1 MLETFRK
8 RDNPRDNMRA
18 PGSAPPPIRQTPL
31 TPQVRIN
38 ETKNEASSTE
48 PASVRPTSA
57 EPSGTAKMPEQL
69 QPQAQPQTQLQA
81 HPQSASSASTVSTAR
96 LIVGAEIKLKGA
108 EINDCD
114 TLIVE
119 GQVDASM
126 TSRVIEVTQTGLFR
140 GKVQVDFAE
149 IRGRFEG
156 ELAANKQLMI
166 RSSGRVSG
174 KIRYGSIL
182 IEEGGELSGDVAVSE
197 SNSASKARLATP
209 THDVGPAPSGSREPE
224 LTSSLNR
231 PSGSA
236 IATQR

>member
-8 RDNPRDNMRA
+8 RENPRDNARA
-18 PGSAPPPIRQTPL
+18 PGTAQQPPVRQPL
-31 TPQVRIN
+31 SNPQMRIN
-38 ETKNEASSTE
+38 EPRNEAPHPEPEVARPAPTIE
-48 PASVRPTSA
+48 PAPA
-57 EPSGTAKMPEQL
+57 AKTTEQPQS
-69 QPQAQPQTQLQA
+69 QPQAAPNAT
-81 HPQSASSASTVSTAR
+81 SGGTAR

-126 TSRVIEVTQTGLFR
+126 MSRVIEVAKTGLFR

-156 ELAANKQLMI
+156 ELTAHKQLMI

-174 KIRYGSIL
+174 TIRYGCIL

-197 SNSASKARLATP
+197 THAAPRSRPAGGSQEASTESSSVGRDPALA
-209 THDVGPAPSGSREPE
+209 AQ
-224 LTSSLNR
+224 LNR
-231 PSGSA
+231 MTSGA
-236 IATQR
+236 ATQR

>member
-8 RDNPRDNMRA
+8 RDNPRDNARA
-18 PGSAPPPIRQTPL
+18 PGPAQPLVRQPL
-31 TPQVRIN
+31 STPQVRIN
-38 ETKNEASSTE
+38 EPRNDVPHPDPEMARPAPTE
-48 PASVRPTSA
+48 PAARAKPTES
-57 EPSGTAKMPEQL
+57 PQP
-69 QPQAQPQTQLQA
+69 QPQA
-81 HPQSASSASTVSTAR
+81 ASNVPSGGTAR
-96 LIVGAEIKLKGA
+96 LTVGAEIKLKGA

-126 TSRVIEVTQTGLFR
+126 TSRVIEIAKTGLFR

-156 ELAANKQLMI
+156 ELTAHKQLMI

-174 KIRYGSIL
+174 KIRYGCIL

-197 SNSASKARLATP
+197 ADAVPRSRPAGGS
-209 THDVGPAPSGSREPE
+209 HDNV
-224 LTSSLNR
+224 
-231 PSGSA
+231 
-236 IATQR
+236 

>member
-8 RDNPRDNMRA
+8 RDNPRDNARA
-18 PGSAPPPIRQTPL
+18 PGSAQPPMRQPM

-38 ETKNEASSTE
+38 ETKNEA
-48 PASVRPTSA
+48 PQA
-57 EPSGTAKMPEQL
+57 EPVPARPPAAETAANVKPPEQS
-69 QPQAQPQTQLQA
+69 QPQAQAQPQV
-81 HPQSASSASTVSTAR
+81 ASHAASGGTAR

-149 IRGRFEG
+149 IQGRFEG
-156 ELAANKQLMI
+156 ELTANKQLMI

-182 IEEGGELSGDVAVSE
+182 IEEGGELSGDVAVAEGNALSRTRAANATQESASE
-197 SNSASKARLATP
+197 SSAQRDS
-209 THDVGPAPSGSREPE
+209 V

-231 PSGSA
+231 MSNSPL
-236 IATQR
+236 ATQR

>member
-8 RDNPRDNMRA
+8 RENPRDNARA
-18 PGSAPPPIRQTPL
+18 PGTAQQPPVRQPL
-31 TPQVRIN
+31 SNPQMRIN
-38 ETKNEASSTE
+38 EPRNEAPHPEPEVARPAPTIE
-48 PASVRPTSA
+48 PAPA
-57 EPSGTAKMPEQL
+57 AKTTEQPQS
-69 QPQAQPQTQLQA
+69 QPQAAPNAT
-81 HPQSASSASTVSTAR
+81 SGGTAR

-126 TSRVIEVTQTGLFR
+126 TSRVIEVAKTGLFR

-156 ELAANKQLMI
+156 ELTAHKQLMI

-174 KIRYGSIL
+174 TIRYGCIL
-182 IEEGGELSGDVAVSE
+182 IEEGGELSGDVAVTEAHAAPRSRPAAGGSHETSAE
-197 SNSASKARLATP
+197 SPSAGRDPALA
-209 THDVGPAPSGSREPE
+209 AQ
-224 LTSSLNR
+224 LNR
-231 PSGSA
+231 MTSGA
-236 IATQR
+236 ATQR

>member
-8 RDNPRDNMRA
+8 RDNPPVNPRA
-18 PGSAPPPIRQTPL
+18 PGSAPPPVRQPL
-31 TPQVRIN
+31 TNPQVRIN
-38 ETKNEASSTE
+38 ETKNEATQAESAS
-48 PASVRPTSA
+48 PAADASA
-57 EPSGTAKMPEQL
+57 TVKPPEQPQP
-69 QPQAQPQTQLQA
+69 QPQAQPQVA
-81 HPQSASSASTVSTAR
+81 SHASSGGTAR

-149 IRGRFEG
+149 IQGRFEG
-156 ELAANKQLMI
+156 ELTANKQLMI

-174 KIRYGSIL
+174 KIRYGTIL
-182 IEEGGELSGDVAVSE
+182 IEEGGELSGDVAVAEGSSTSWSRTTSATPESTSE
-197 SNSASKARLATP
+197 STAHRDS
-209 THDVGPAPSGSREPE
+209 V

-231 PSGSA
+231 MSNSTV
-236 IATQR
+236 ATQR

>member
-8 RDNPRDNMRA
+8 RDNPRDNVRA
-18 PGSAPPPIRQTPL
+18 PGPAQPPVRQPL
-31 TPQVRIN
+31 TTPQVRIN
-38 ETKNEASSTE
+38 EPRNDAPHSEPETARPVQAE
-48 PASVRPTSA
+48 PAA
-57 EPSGTAKMPEQL
+57 AAKPPEQP
-69 QPQAQPQTQLQA
+69 QPQA
-81 HPQSASSASTVSTAR
+81 ASNTASGGTAR

-126 TSRVIEVTQTGLFR
+126 TSRVIEVAKTGLFR

-156 ELAANKQLMI
+156 ELTAHKQLMI

-174 KIRYGSIL
+174 NIRYGCIL
-182 IEEGGELSGDVAVSE
+182 IEEGGELSGDVAVTEANAVPRSRPAGGSHDAAPE
-197 SNSASKARLATP
+197 SPSTTVR
-209 THDVGPAPSGSREPE
+209 DPAPAV
-224 LTSSLNR
+224 TAQLNR
-231 PSGSA
+231 MSSGTA
-236 IATQR
+236 PQR

>member
-8 RDNPRDNMRA
+8 RDNPRENARA
-18 PGSAPPPIRQTPL
+18 PGPAQPPVRQPL
-31 TPQVRIN
+31 ATPQVRIN
-38 ETKNEASSTE
+38 EPRNDASNPE
-48 PASVRPTSA
+48 PEIARSA
-57 EPSGTAKMPEQL
+57 PPDPAATAKPTEQPVP
-69 QPQAQPQTQLQA
+69 QPQAATNT
-81 HPQSASSASTVSTAR
+81 ASGGTAR

-126 TSRVIEVTQTGLFR
+126 TSRVIEVAKTGLFR

-156 ELAANKQLMI
+156 ELTAHKQLMI

-174 KIRYGSIL
+174 TIRYGCIL
-182 IEEGGELSGDVAVSE
+182 IEEGGELSGDVAVTEANAAPRSRPVSSSHDAGSE
-197 SNSASKARLATP
+197 SPSSGRDP
-209 THDVGPAPSGSREPE
+209 T
-224 LTSSLNR
+224 LTAQLNR
-231 PSGSA
+231 MNPG

>member
-8 RDNPRDNMRA
+8 RDNPRDNARA
-18 PGSAPPPIRQTPL
+18 PGSAPPPVRQTPL

-38 ETKNEASSTE
+38 ETKNEASPTE
-48 PASVRPTSA
+48 PAAARPAPA
-57 EPSGTAKMPEQL
+57 ESTGTAKMPEQPHL
-69 QPQAQPQTQLQA
+69 PQTQPQA
-81 HPQSASSASTVSTAR
+81 QSASSASTGGTAR

-126 TSRVIEVTQTGLFR
+126 TSRVIEVAKTGLFR
-140 GKVQVDFAE
+140 GKVQVEFAE
-149 IRGRFEG
+149 IQGRFEG
-156 ELAANKQLMI
+156 ELTTLKQLMI

-182 IEEGGELSGDVAVSE
+182 VEEGGELSGDVAVSE
-197 SNSASKARLATP
+197 SSPAAKARVATP
-209 THDVGPAPSGSREPE
+209 PPYDLGADSAAPRESA

-231 PSGSA
+231 TTSSTAG
-236 IATQR
+236 TQR

>member
-8 RDNPRDNMRA
+8 RDNPRDNARA
-18 PGSAPPPIRQTPL
+18 PGPAQAPVRQPL
-31 TPQVRIN
+31 STPQVRIN
-38 ETKNEASSTE
+38 EPRNEAPKPEPEVARPVPSE
-48 PASVRPTSA
+48 PAA
-57 EPSGTAKMPEQL
+57 TAKPPEQT
-69 QPQAQPQTQLQA
+69 QPQPPAAQTA
-81 HPQSASSASTVSTAR
+81 TSGGTAR

-126 TSRVIEVTQTGLFR
+126 TSRVIEVAKTGLFR

-156 ELAANKQLMI
+156 ELTAHKQLMI

-174 KIRYGSIL
+174 SIRYGSIL
-182 IEEGGELSGDVAVSE
+182 IEEGGELSGDVAVTEANAAPRS
-197 SNSASKARLATP
+197 R
-209 THDVGPAPSGSREPE
+209 PSGGSLDAGSETSSTIRDPS
-224 LTSSLNR
+224 LTASLNR
-231 PSGSA
+231 PISPGV
-236 IATQR
+236 ATQR

>member
-8 RDNPRDNMRA
+8 RDNPRDNARA
-18 PGSAPPPIRQTPL
+18 PGSAPPPVRQTPL

-38 ETKNEASSTE
+38 ETKNDASQPE
-48 PASVRPTSA
+48 PAAARPAPA
-57 EPSGTAKMPEQL
+57 ESTGTAKMPEQPHSQT
-69 QPQAQPQTQLQA
+69 QPQAQPQ
-81 HPQSASSASTVSTAR
+81 PASSANTGGTAR

-126 TSRVIEVTQTGLFR
+126 TSRVIEVAKTGLFR
-140 GKVQVDFAE
+140 GKVQVEFAE
-149 IRGRFEG
+149 IQGRFEG
-156 ELAANKQLMI
+156 ELTTHKQLMI
-166 RSSGRVSG
+166 RSTGRVSG

-182 IEEGGELSGDVAVSE
+182 IEEGGEITGDVAVSE
-197 SNSASKARLATP
+197 SGSAAKSRIATP
-209 THDVGPAPSGSREPE
+209 PPYDLSAAESVASREAA

-231 PSGSA
+231 STSSTVGTP
-236 IATQR
+236 R

>member
-8 RDNPRDNMRA
+8 RDNPRDNPRA
-18 PGSAPPPIRQTPL
+18 PGSAPPPVRQPL
-31 TPQVRIN
+31 INPQVRIN
-38 ETKNEASSTE
+38 EPRNEATQAESTAARP
-48 PASVRPTSA
+48 PAPDASA
-57 EPSGTAKMPEQL
+57 TVKPPEQSQPQPPA
-69 QPQAQPQTQLQA
+69 QPQAASQ
-81 HPQSASSASTVSTAR
+81 ASSGGTAR

-140 GKVQVDFAE
+140 GKVQVEFAE
-149 IRGRFEG
+149 IQGRFEG
-156 ELAANKQLMI
+156 ELTANKQLMI

-174 KIRYGSIL
+174 KIRYGTIL
-182 IEEGGELSGDVAVSE
+182 IEEGGELSGDVAVAEGS
-197 SNSASKARLATP
+197 STQRARTTSATP
-209 THDVGPAPSGSREPE
+209 ESTAESTAQRDSV

-231 PSGSA
+231 MSNSTVV
-236 IATQR
+236 TQR

>member
-8 RDNPRDNMRA
+8 RDNPRDNPRA
-18 PGSAPPPIRQTPL
+18 PGSAPPPTRPTPL

-38 ETKNEASSTE
+38 ETRNDAPQPE
-48 PASVRPTSA
+48 PGAARPAPA
-57 EPSGTAKMPEQL
+57 EPTGTAKMPEQTL
-69 QPQAQPQTQLQA
+69 SQAQPQAHSQA
-81 HPQSASSASTVSTAR
+81 ASSASTGGTAR

-126 TSRVIEVTQTGLFR
+126 TSRVIEVAKTGLFR
-140 GKVQVDFAE
+140 GKVQVEFAE
-149 IRGRFEG
+149 IQGRFEG
-156 ELAANKQLMI
+156 ELTTHRQLMI
-166 RSSGRVSG
+166 RSTGRVSG

-197 SNSASKARLATP
+197 SAPAAKARIAPTP
-209 THDVGPAPSGSREPE
+209 SHDAGAESSGLRESA
-224 LTSSLNR
+224 LTSPLNR
-231 PSGSA
+231 PASSTIGTS
-236 IATQR
+236 R